1 MIVPKLKV
9 QILCNDP
16 KGKSGVGTTY
26 GVEFHLNTIGT
37 DYFTYSL
44 LDEIGLTKCYKRYL
58 EVYEI
63 FQREKLEFETYQKSL
78 HDQVANKVKQER
90 LSKDIPEDI
99 LKQIKT
105 ILPQFQDLIFEY
117 NNGKEKAI
125 NSVVGR
131 ILKQLK
137 ENNFNIDPL
146 LLKETILKLI

>member
-1 MIVPKLKV
+1 MIVPKLKIQV
-9 QILCNDP
+9 LCNDP

-26 GVEFHLNTIGT
+26 GVEFHLNAIGN

-44 LDEIGLTKCYKRYL
+44 LDEIGLTTSYKKYL

-63 FQREKLEFETYQKSL
+63 FQKEKLEFETYQKSL
-78 HDQVANKVKQER
+78 LDQASNKIKQER
-90 LSKDIPEDI
+90 LSQDVTEDT

-105 ILPQFQDLIFEY
+105 ILPQFKDLILEY
-117 NNGKEKAI
+117 NKGKEKAI

-131 ILKQLK
+131 VLKSLK
-137 ENNFNIDPL
+137 ENNINIDPL